1 MAAADDDKGPGHGHL
16 RAAHADRERAVGVL
30 KTAFVR
36 GMLDKDEFDE
46 RVTRAFASRTY
57 AELAVVT
64 ADLPA
69 DLPAAA
75 PPPPAPARKAAAQQA
90 EAQEEE
96 WLTMKRAA
104 VVSALLLAVVG
115 LVFVFGW
122 VFQNP
127 GVLVI
132 VGPLSFVAWTCVSGS
147 LVVEAWTRRRAR
159 PRLPRAPGPGRRS
172 LPGPEA
178 GRKVRRR
185 RSPGPGDLTLAVTA

>member
-1 MAAADDDKGPGHGHL
+1 MAAADDDKVPGPGSRGHL
-16 RAAHADRERAVGVL
+16 RAAHADRERVVGVL

-36 GMLDKDEFDE
+36 GLLDKQEFDE

-75 PPPPAPARKAAAQQA
+75 PPPPAPVRKAEGQK
-90 EAQEEE
+90 EE

-104 VVSALLLAVVG
+104 AVSALLLAVVG
-115 LVFVFGW
+115 LVAGLGW
-122 VFQNP
+122 AFQNP

-132 VGPLSFVAWTCVSGS
+132 ASPLAFVAWTCVSGS
-147 LVVEAWTRRRAR
+147 LVVEAWSRRRSQ
-159 PRLPRAPGPGRRS
+159 PRLPQAPGPGRRA
-172 LPGPEA
+172 LGGPKA
-178 GRKVRRR
+178 GPKARRPR
-185 RSPGPGDLTLAVTA
+185 RSPGPGDLTLAVRV